1 MNLPKRL
8 FLALL
13 ACFVLCFAWT
23 PLKSLA
29 YTVKGA
35 GTEKNSQ
42 TYEAVPKGHEGY
54 VPSAPAQKITD
65 DNSEDKDKGSMG
77 ERIFA
82 SVINGINKLF
92 KWAITGVNLH
102 DVLFGVVNPL
112 NGKKYG
118 NTSVGHIFSAA
129 EWNNAVNPLRI
140 AFSFVAWALFAAM
153 IAMYGFKIM
162 QESTNPLR
170 RSNLIENLYAWIGA
184 AAMLAFMYMLVF
196 IIFDLNDA
204 FVYGLDLISGG
215 KSSSLFKA
223 MNGDVSGI
231 AGPIGDALI
240 NLGMSIMTVI
250 LIIQYI
256 FRKFIIA
263 FLVVISPL
271 ACVAYARHKDA
282 TAFKIWISE
291 LVSQVFTQTAHATV
305 VVLYLAF
312 AYASMDGKGSLLNRS
327 DGSIGW
333 SVSQVIDPVL
343 SFLISIGGVVAVG
356 ALILNGIRLSL
367 SSNNPTLR
375 MNAMRGVKLS
385 LIGGGICIGA
395 VIVVDILRG
404 LMF

>member
-1 MNLPKRL
+1 MPKRL
-8 FLALL
+8 TLALL
-13 ACFVLCFAWT
+13 ACLVLFLAFSPLTSFAN
-23 PLKSLA
+23 
-29 YTVKGA
+29 TVKG
-35 GTEKNSQ
+35 GGDQTQ
-42 TYEAVPKGHEGY
+42 TYDPVPKGHEGY
-54 VPSAPAQKITD
+54 VSNGDSEKITD
-65 DNSEDKDKGSMG
+65 NISEDKDKGSMG

-102 DVLFGVVNPL
+102 DVLFGAVNPL

-118 NTSVGHIFSAA
+118 NANVGHIFSVA

-140 AFSFVAWALFAAM
+140 ALTFVAWVFFAVM
-153 IAMYGFKIM
+153 IAIYGFKLM
-162 QESTNPLR
+162 HESTNPLR

-184 AAMLAFMYMLVF
+184 ATMLAFMYMLVF

-204 FVYGLDLISGG
+204 FVYGLNLISGG
-215 KSSSLFKA
+215 KSSSIFKA
-223 MNGDVSGI
+223 MNGDTSGI
-231 AGPIGDALI
+231 AGPIGDAFI
-240 NLGMSIMTVI
+240 NLGMSIMTMV

-282 TAFKIWISE
+282 SAFKIWISE
-291 LVSQVFTQTAHATV
+291 LVSQVFMQTAHAIV
-305 VVLYLAF
+305 IVLYLAF
-312 AYASMDGKGSLLNRS
+312 SYASIYGKGSLLNRS

-333 SVSQVIDPVL
+333 SISQVVDPIL

-356 ALILNGIRLSL
+356 ALILNGIRLSM
-367 SSNNPTLR
+367 SNGNPTLR
-375 MNAMRGVKLS
+375 TNAMRGIKLS
-385 LIGGGICIGA
+385 LIGGGICIGS